1 MGSEYTSI
9 EGPGYLHIRNTKTGA
24 DRVSITPNGIVT
36 EDLTVKGSLIGIQA
50 NPPLHYDPEEKLLTC
65 DGYIVT
71 EGAFNVLAPLDAN
84 TETNT
89 LRIKNAD
96 GNTVTAI
103 TDDGTL
109 TDNSA
114 TLLAT
119 QKAVK
124 TYVDAFAATTPL
136 LITPSTRTMSIVNDA
151 SPATTITTVSTIPTL
166 IDVADVTA
174 SDRII
179 PTQKAVK
186 TYVDSKIHS
195 FSAATPLYVVSNTLG
210 MYNVPGNRITAIS
223 DDTTLG
229 GTASAHTS
237 LATQKAVKDYVDL
250 AISTGEVP
258 SGTLVNINVC
268 PMQILQNLKPK
279 GGDTG
284 GWRNCSECKA
294 VLIEPVY
301 ETRSIAWELGDGL
314 SNAIFSIF
322 QVPKT
327 ITTDPAYYV
336 TFKAM
341 FIHEYGNDD
350 HSTIS
355 FYIRMTGFIGY
366 EYWCYVYH
374 FTHDMSGL
382 NTQPRVQ
389 LSYDIPISDFHSTE
403 EISIEFGIRKKID
416 GYPKKDMWVNNIYLV
431 VPCSSIIGNLA

>member
-36 EDLTVKGSLIGIQA
+36 EDFTVNGSFIGIQA

-89 LRIKNAD
+89 LRVKNAD
-96 GNTVTAI
+96 GNTVTSI

-109 TDNSA
+109 ADNSA

-124 TYVDAFAATTPL
+124 TYVDAFAAATPL
-136 LITPSTRTMSIVNDA
+136 VITPSTRTMSIINDA
-151 SPATTITTVSTIPTL
+151 SPATTITTVSTLPTL

-186 TYVDSKIHS
+186 TYVDSKIQS
-195 FSAATPLYVVSNTLG
+195 FSAATPLYVVSNVLG

-229 GTASAHTS
+229 ATASSHTS
-237 LATQKAVKDYVDL
+237 LATQKAVKDYIDL

-258 SGTLVNINVC
+258 SGTLVDINVY
-268 PMQILQNLKPK
+268 PIQTLSNLERK
-279 GGDTG
+279 GGDSG

-294 VLIEPVY
+294 ILSLHTYRVL
-301 ETRSIAWELGDGL
+301 AWELGDGL

-322 QVPKT
+322 QIPKT
-327 ITTDPAYYV
+327 ISTDHTQVV

-341 FIHEYGNDD
+341 FIHESGNDD
-350 HSTIS
+350 HSTIR
-355 FYIRMTGFIGY
+355 FYIIMRCFVGYAYNHYAFSLTKDMT
-366 EYWCYVYH
+366 E
-374 FTHDMSGL
+374 L
-382 NTQPRVQ
+382 NTAERVQ
-389 LSYDIPISDFHSTE
+389 FSYDIPISFFTPSE
-403 EISIEFGIRKKID
+403 EVSFEFGIDSKIN
-416 GYPKKDMWVNNIYLV
+416 GYPKKEMWVNNIHLV